1 MWQSYILWSFY
12 LITMKIGIIGN
23 LWVICSVIRNTRS
36 QRYGWLRRPSDC
48 LRSYIFVL
56 ALVDFFVVCS
66 LALRLV
72 YIWDETLTFD
82 IWNCR
87 GLYFIEQLSKM
98 ISMFCLASISIGRY
112 ITIRKPFNNQIHKHF
127 HQSFPAV
134 TFFLFILVFIPILL
148 TVKTINVTADRRD
161 CLISDDS
168 AWNRLTGLL
177 VGACFILLLM
187 LVSVNYAEIVRHV
200 HRKFSKRKARQS
212 ANCSSK
218 HHRLSEPRYV
228 RAMTSSIIRVAV
240 FHMICWFPFCFIAMI
255 PTEACSLVLVSIRAI
270 NRVNDKHAWVLWI
283 PILANWLTYLNSALN
298 WIFYAVLN
306 RDLRELIRNNTRRR
320 KRSTMTYYHSSS
332 NFTNKN
338 SRQRSLSIHVLAE
351 SPQL

>member
-72 YIWDETLTFD
+72 YIWDETLTF
-82 IWNCR
+82 
-87 GLYFIEQLSKM
+87 E
-98 ISMFCLASISIGRY
+98 
-112 ITIRKPFNNQIHKHF
+112 
-127 HQSFPAV
+127 
-134 TFFLFILVFIPILL
+134 
-148 TVKTINVTADRRD
+148 
-161 CLISDDS
+161 
-168 AWNRLTGLL
+168 
-177 VGACFILLLM
+177 
-187 LVSVNYAEIVRHV
+187 
-200 HRKFSKRKARQS
+200 S